1 MSDVGN
7 IEVSRMKAAKH
18 ARSNAKQRRGE
29 SGGCSCLAFARAGL
43 RVLYI
48 ESKVRGDN
56 LSYAG
61 NEQVGMK

>member
-1 MSDVGN
+1 
-7 IEVSRMKAAKH
+7 MKAAKH

-29 SGGCSCLAFARAGL
+29 SGGRSCLVFARAGQ
-43 RVLYI
+43 RFLYV

-61 NEQVGMK
+61 MSEWE